1 MKRKYDKRNKLNFV
15 LILLL
20 SIAVICIFS
29 LFIYKYVSASKIYY
43 EIEASSLVQDTLK
56 NYINISE
63 DAILKKRWNDKYYIE
78 YQGEK
83 INLGKK
89 VIVYNTITG
98 SLKLYGTFYE
108 ITEEGKVID
117 HNNETILDNTTDSK
131 FYKIEDREYLV
142 VDSKIFSDDRKIEAN
157 SYLLVELDKL
167 GNAKLS
173 NHKINLKTITPTTLV
188 TSKYTFDINNEILN
202 FGKYDINLKKIIGS
216 TNQYEP
222 EEEEEPLGG
231 GGTGTGD
238 GNGTGTGTGTGTG
251 NGTGTGTGTGNG
263 TGTGDGTGEGAGGDG
278 TGIGTGGT
286 GDGVIN
292 NGSGSGLGPDT
303 DIEDVIEKLKM
314 TSIIRIV
321 EGLNQIDVDYVI
333 YDPYNEYKSVYVEV
347 VGNDKVQTTY
357 LSRNDTHITL
367 NNLVANTDYILNF
380 IYTAADPET
389 GELVP
394 TTFDSYELKTLMPEY
409 SVSVYKVS
417 KVSNT
422 LTYKVNLDPNYSI
435 DSVTVLMEFE
445 YEDIDPET
453 EEKVIKKVSDKDTV
467 SVDSKDKYIL
477 GKFDVSNYLVDKDT
491 LVRLTVVSVN
501 SGELSLP
508 VKSSYTFRFGR

>member
-1 MKRKYDKRNKLNFV
+1 MMKRKYDKRNKLNFI

-43 EIEASSLVQDTLK
+43 EIEASSIVQDTLK
-56 NYINISE
+56 NYININE
-63 DAILKKRWNDKYYIE
+63 DCILKKRWNDKYYIE

-83 INLGKK
+83 IDLGKK
-89 VIVYNTITG
+89 VIIYNTITG

-108 ITEEGKVID
+108 ITEDGEVID
-117 HNNETILDNTTDSK
+117 HNNETVLDNTADSK
-131 FYKIEDREYLV
+131 FYKLEDREYLV

-188 TSKYTFDINNEILN
+188 TSRYTFDINNEILN

-216 TNQYEP
+216 TNQYQP
-222 EEEEEPLGG
+222 EEEKEPTDNDRDDENNDDIEMGAVNN
-231 GGTGTGD
+231 
-238 GNGTGTGTGTGTG
+238 NG
-251 NGTGTGTGTGNG
+251 
-263 TGTGDGTGEGAGGDG
+263 A
-278 TGIGTGGT
+278 GIGTGTVT

-292 NGSGSGLGPDT
+292 NGSGSGFGPDT
-303 DIEDVIEKLKM
+303 DIEDVIQKLKM

-333 YDPYNEYKSVYVEV
+333 YDPYNEFKSVYVEV
-347 VGNDKVQTTY
+347 VGNNKVHTTY

-380 IYTAADPET
+380 IYTSTDPET
-389 GELVP
+389 GELIP

-422 LTYKVNLDPNYSI
+422 LTYKVDLDPNYSI

-467 SVDSKDKYIL
+467 GVDSKDKYIL

-491 LVRLTVVSVN
+491 LVRLTVLSVN